1 MAILTCLKA
10 LVTSI
15 RGGAGVAAGPWSNKK
30 CLVFKVQIFS
40 NVMVYPQKKLGGT
53 KHA

>member
-15 RGGAGVAAGPWSNKK
+15 RGSAGVAAGPSWSNKK

-40 NVMVYPQKKLGGT
+40 NVMVYPQKKL
-53 KHA
+53 